1 MRSSP
6 HPRSVAC
13 FNETRNSLLTL
24 LPNSHFSLQREL
36 LYKIDILS
44 AILTPTARAA
54 SLDGGKKGVSSS
66 VSLLRFAIAN
76 LETIEV
82 VGFTLWAWGVGVS
95 VRIIGVFCGV
105 IVWNWELVRSLWRS
119 EAKPAEARSVEARS
133 VEARSAA
140 AKAERKRV
148 ERRVERVAEKAAAK
162 PAGKGGKKEAKK
174 AGKKAA
180 TPEAKP
186 IEVKKPIEAKPA
198 EEKKPVVEEKKPAVE
213 EKKPAGVKPVVEE
226 KKPIEVKPAEVKPA
240 VEVKK
245 EEVKKEEVKVVQEA
259 KEKKERVGR
268 KEKPAETPALPPLS
282 VVETSSDT
290 PVETPVIETPVET
303 SVAKAPADK
312 AVETPTPAAEQPVA
326 VPTASEPNPPVQAST
341 QPSSQSPTQPST
353 QPSSQSSTQ
362 SSSQSPTQ
370 PPTHPEQ
377 PINTPSQ
384 TPEAAKLQEPARP
397 RRKERR
403 WKSEIGL
410 PSKPC
415 EKPKPDAPASPQPSG
430 PAFASYHVRA
440 PRGTD
445 P

>member
-105 IVWNWELVRSLWRS
+105 IVWNWELVRLLWRS
-119 EAKPAEARSVEARS
+119 EAKPAEARS

-148 ERRVERVAEKAAAK
+148 ERRVERVAEKAGAK

-198 EEKKPVVEEKKPAVE
+198 VEEKKPAVE
-213 EKKPAGVKPVVEE
+213 EKKPAVEE
-226 KKPIEVKPAEVKPA
+226 KKPAVEEKKPAEVKPA
-240 VEVKK
+240 EEVKK
-245 EEVKKEEVKVVQEA
+245 EEVKKEEV

-268 KEKPAETPALPPLS
+268 KEKPAETPALPSLS
-282 VVETSSDT
+282 VVETSADT

-312 AVETPTPAAEQPVA
+312 AVETLTPAAEQPVA
-326 VPTASEPNPPVQAST
+326 VPTASEPNPPVQASS
-341 QPSSQSPTQPST
+341 QPSTQPST

-362 SSSQSPTQ
+362 SSTQ
-370 PPTHPEQ
+370 PPTHSSSHPEQ

-384 TPEAAKLQEPARP
+384 TPEAPKPQEPARS

-415 EKPKPDAPASPQPSG
+415 EKSKPDAPASPQPSG

-440 PRGTD
+440 LRGAD